1 MKLAQLKINA
11 RDVVPELQTS
21 GWTRVEL
28 GQLIMKEGAT
38 LLLGFLN
45 FDADTVSN
53 TQYLVTLKLRQMST
67 NPPMMG
73 RLISKDPKNHP
84 SVKIFVDKHSNF
96 RWRQLV
102 YIQHGSL

>member
-38 LLLGFLN
+38 LLLGILN
-45 FDADTVSN
+45 FDADTV
-53 TQYLVTLKLRQMST
+53 
-67 NPPMMG
+67 
-73 RLISKDPKNHP
+73 
-84 SVKIFVDKHSNF
+84 
-96 RWRQLV
+96 
-102 YIQHGSL
+102 